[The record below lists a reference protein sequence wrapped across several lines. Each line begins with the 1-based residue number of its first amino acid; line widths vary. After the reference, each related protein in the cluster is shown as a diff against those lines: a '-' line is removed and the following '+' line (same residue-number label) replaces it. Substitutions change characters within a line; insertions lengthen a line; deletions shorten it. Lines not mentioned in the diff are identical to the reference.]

1 MALIE
6 IYRGGS
12 VTATAEIGLDTVY
25 SGQVNGEDKITAV
38 FKSKTPLNLM
48 LRDYIT
54 HNGLKYQILKFVDLD
69 ITHEY
74 TYGAILEGTSYS
86 LFAKAFNNDAGLGIF
101 TLTGTA
107 TQLLTIIV
115 GKINTVDS
123 GWTVGTVFEDGT
135 VKTINF
141 NSDNCRSALGKIF
154 TAFNLEVYYAVKQIN
169 LAQRFELVDDAI
181 PLSYGENNG
190 LYSLSKRV
198 EGDFFTRVIG
208 FGSTRN
214 IPNGYRGGLERLS
227 FDPGYVDIADA
238 ATYGDPI
245 EIEVVFEDVYPNRTG
260 TLSSAGAA
268 TQDGQTL
275 ADTSIDFNLADN
287 FITGES
293 AFIVMKSGNWVGSQ
307 FEIVQD
313 SYNDVT
319 KSFRIRPNFEGGYYQ
334 PDATLP
340 LASGDT
346 YTFIGINLP
355 NSYVLA
361 AEAQV
366 QALTANY
373 AAVEPSLTVS
383 YGLVIDP
390 IHVIE
395 EGLVPLLKLGQ
406 KIQVTDVPTGISANM
421 RITSI
426 SYPLLEPYRVTATIS
441 DKVLYSEEQQI
452 QRIVI
457 SSAKELPI
465 IKKNI
470 EDVKRFTSRR
480 LDENNALVFDP
491 DGNYFTEKI
500 APLSITTAQLEVG
513 TRSQQ
518 FDLTVTF
525 EPNPLGY
532 GGTGVGWTSG
542 KLNHY
547 TVIPGSTYTWN
558 IASGLQGA
566 LTTGIPYYIYARCNK
581 ANNTATIILDTVAR
595 QVGSDSTY
603 WWFLVGSVNS
613 VIGGVRRINL
623 SYGTTEINGA
633 FINTG
638 QIASQDG
645 LTVLNLDAGTFK
657 GRMKFLG
664 TDGTTYKDLNTLD
677 AQALY
682 AKGLSDLIS
691 DLAFDDIAAF
701 ALTGR
706 TIVDGGYIN
715 TTMLDADVVRATII
729 QTSYIEGL
737 ELNFV
742 KGTIGGIEI
751 NAGSISAPK
760 FSVTAA
766 GLLTAV
772 DAVISGT
779 MKTANSGQRAV
790 LDASDNTFKFYNGSG
805 SLKVTI
811 SSGIDTG
818 LGTYSGVLAGNYTL
832 SEAGFSHVAGLC
844 RINSNNVS
852 IGDFTNKMTMNKSG
866 FIINDGTYTSK
877 SASFTVSGTTYN
889 FVNGILVN

>member
-1 MALIE
+1 MATID
-6 IYRGGS
+6 IYRGAS
-12 VTATAEIGLDTVY
+12 ITATAEIGLDTVY

-86 LFAKAFNNDAGLGIF
+86 LFAKSFNNDAGLGTF

-115 GKINTVDS
+115 DKINTVDS

-141 NSDNCRSALGKIF
+141 NGDNCRTALGKLF

-198 EGDFFTRVIG
+198 EGDFFTRVRG

-227 FDPGYVDIADA
+227 FSPGYVDIADA

-260 TLSSAGAA
+260 TLTSAGTA
-268 TQDGQTL
+268 TVDGQVL

-293 AFIVMKSGNWVGSQ
+293 AFIVMKSGNWEGSQ
-307 FEIVQD
+307 FEIVKE
-313 SYNDVT
+313 SYNNTT
-319 KSFRIRPNFEGGYYQ
+319 KSFKIRPNFEGGYYQ

-361 AEAQV
+361 AEAEV

-457 SSAKELPI
+457 ESAKELPI

-500 APLSITTAQLEVG
+500 KPLSITTAQLEVG

-558 IASGLQGA
+558 IASGLQSV

-613 VIGGVRRINL
+613 VNGGVRRINL

-638 QIASQDG
+638 SLISQDG
-645 LTVLNLDAGTFK
+645 LTILNLDYGTFQ
-657 GRMKFLG
+657 GRLQFLSADE
-664 TDGTTYKDLNTLD
+664 TEYIPLTVLN
-677 AQALY
+677 
-682 AKGLSDLIS
+682 AKAEASKVKTDLIKNWA
-691 DLAFDDIAAF
+691 LQDDIIEAMQYGDTF
-701 ALTGR
+701 IEGGYVKTVFLDVD
-706 TIVDGGYIN
+706 TIVANGIH
-715 TTMLDADVVRATII
+715 AATI
-729 QTSYIEGL
+729 EAL
-737 ELNFV
+737 DVNFV

-760 FSVTAA
+760 FSLTAA
-766 GLLTAV
+766 GSIIAV
-772 DAVISGT
+772 DATITG
-779 MKTANSGQRAV
+779 
-790 LDASDNTFKFYNGSG
+790 TFKTGASG
-805 SLKVTI
+805 VRAEMD
-811 SSGIDTG
+811 SSGITFFDGAGTEVKMFNGASGGGFYVGNTSLYDNG
-818 LGTYSGVLAGNYTL
+818 LTTEGNVVVSNSFGFVQIGGEGVTLNGTYSAYLSGVAYSGISFDANFGSGKTMKIVKGLIVEQT
-832 SEAGFSHVAGLC
+832 GF
-844 RINSNNVS
+844 
-852 IGDFTNKMTMNKSG
+852 
-866 FIINDGTYTSK
+866 
-877 SASFTVSGTTYN
+877 
-889 FVNGILVN
+889 

>member
-1 MALIE
+1 MATID
-6 IYRGGS
+6 IYRGAS
-12 VTATAEIGLDTVY
+12 ITATAEIGLDTVY

-86 LFAKAFNNDAGLGIF
+86 LFAKAFNNDAGLSTF

-107 TQLLTIIV
+107 TSLLTILV
-115 GKINTVDS
+115 GRINTVDS

-141 NSDNCRSALGKIF
+141 NSDNCRTALGKLF

-181 PLSYGENNG
+181 PLAYGENNG

-198 EGDFFTRVIG
+198 EGDFFTRVRG

-214 IPNGYRGGLERLS
+214 IPNGYRGGMERLS
-227 FDPGYVDIADA
+227 FNPGYVDIADA

-260 TLSSAGAA
+260 TLTSAGTA
-268 TQDGQTL
+268 TGDGQTL

-293 AFIVMKSGNWVGSQ
+293 AFIVMKSGNWEGSQ
-307 FEIVQD
+307 FEIVKE
-313 SYNDVT
+313 SYNDTT
-319 KSFRIRPNFEGGYYQ
+319 KSFKIRPNFEGGYYQ

-355 NSYVLA
+355 NSYVLT
-361 AEAQV
+361 AEAEV

-373 AAVEPSLTVS
+373 AAVVPSLTVS

-426 SYPLLEPYRVTATIS
+426 SYPLLEPYKVTATIS

-457 SSAKELPI
+457 ESAKELPI

-500 APLSITTAQLEVG
+500 KPLSITTAQLQVA

-518 FDLTVTF
+518 FDLSVTF
-525 EPNPLGY
+525 DPNPLGY

-558 IASGLQGA
+558 ISSGLQGA

-645 LTVLNLDAGTFK
+645 LTVLNLDAGTFQ
-657 GRMKFLG
+657 GRMEFLNAAEDAYVPITAVQADAIEALSKA
-664 TDGTTYKDLNTLD
+664 TDAKSKTDLLKDLV
-677 AQALY
+677 
-682 AKGLSDLIS
+682 
-691 DLAFDDIAAF
+691 FDDIVAF
-701 ALTGR
+701 ALTGN
-706 TIVDGGYIN
+706 TIIDGGYIK
-715 TTMLDADVVRATII
+715 TTLLDVDYIKANVIKAEFIAALDVD
-729 QTSYIEGL
+729 
-737 ELNFV
+737 FV

-760 FSVTAA
+760 FSVTSA

-772 DAVISGT
+772 DAVITG
-779 MKTANSGQRAV
+779 
-790 LDASDNTFKFYNGSG
+790 TFKTGTSG
-805 SLKVTI
+805 VRAEMD
-811 SSGIDTG
+811 SSGITFFDGTGGKVSMLNDIYGSGFYVGNNALTANGIYLSTG
-818 LGTYSGVLAGNYTL
+818 LALSSSGVSTEYFTGSSAGVEFKQGGLNYSGIDAGIVVGANTFL
-832 SEAGFSHVAGLC
+832 FKG
-844 RINSNNVS
+844 
-852 IGDFTNKMTMNKSG
+852 
-866 FIINDGTYTSK
+866 
-877 SASFTVSGTTYN
+877 
-889 FVNGILVN
+889 GILYAIA

>member
-1 MALIE
+1 MATID
-6 IYRGGS
+6 IYRGAS
-12 VTATAEIGLDTVY
+12 ITATAEIGLDTVY

-86 LFAKAFNNDAGLGIF
+86 LFAKAFNNDAGLGTF

-115 GKINTVDS
+115 DKINTVDS

-141 NSDNCRSALGKIF
+141 NSDNCRSALGKLF

-181 PLSYGENNG
+181 PLAYGENNG

-198 EGDFFTRVIG
+198 EGDFFTRVRG

-227 FDPGYVDIADA
+227 FSPGYVDIADA

-260 TLSSAGAA
+260 TLTSAGTA
-268 TQDGQTL
+268 TRDGQVL
-275 ADTSIDFNLADN
+275 ADTSIDFSLSDN

-293 AFIVMKSGNWVGSQ
+293 AFIVMKSGNWEGSQ
-307 FEIVQD
+307 FEIVKE
-313 SYNDVT
+313 SYNDTT
-319 KSFRIRPNFEGGYYQ
+319 KSFKIRPNFEGGYYQ

-340 LASGDT
+340 IEVGDT

-355 NSYVLA
+355 NSHVLA
-361 AEAQV
+361 AEAEV

-373 AAVEPSLTVS
+373 AAVVPSLTVS

-406 KIQVTDVPTGISANM
+406 KIQVTDAPTGISANM

-457 SSAKELPI
+457 ESAKELPI

-470 EDVKRFTSRR
+470 DDVKRFTSRR

-491 DGNYFTEKI
+491 DGNYFSEKI
-500 APLSITTAQLEVG
+500 KPLSITTAQLEVG

-525 EPNPLGY
+525 EPNAYY
-532 GGTGVGWTSG
+532 GTYMSWTTG

-558 IASGLQGA
+558 ITVGSQGPLNPA
-566 LTTGIPYYIYARCNK
+566 IPYYIYARCNK
-581 ANNTATIILDTVAR
+581 ANNTATIVLDTVAR
-595 QVGSDSTY
+595 QVDSDSTY

-613 VIGGVRRINL
+613 VNGGVRRINL
-623 SYGTTEINGA
+623 SYGGTNISGA
-633 FINTG
+633 FITTG
-638 QIASQDG
+638 VVQSADG
-645 LTVLNLDAGTFK
+645 KTQLDLDAGTFK
-657 GRMKFLG
+657 GRLEFLG
-664 TDGTTYKDLNTLD
+664 TDDSTYIPLTTLNSIAEASKVKT
-677 AQALY
+677 
-682 AKGLSDLIS
+682 DLIK
-691 DLAFDDIAAF
+691 DWALQDDIIAAMEYGSTF
-701 ALTGR
+701 IEGGYVKTVFLDVD
-706 TIVDGGYIN
+706 TIVANGIY
-715 TTMLDADVVRATII
+715 AATI
-729 QTSYIEGL
+729 EAL
-737 ELNFV
+737 DVNFV
-742 KGTIGGIEI
+742 RGTIGGIEI
-751 NAGSISAPK
+751 AAEGISAPN
-760 FSVTAA
+760 FSVTSA

-772 DAVISGT
+772 DAVFENITVDGL
-779 MKTANSGQRAV
+779 TAIN
-790 LDASDNTFKFYNGSG
+790 ASITGS
-805 SLKVTI
+805 
-811 SSGIDTG
+811 
-818 LGTYSGVLAGNYTL
+818 
-832 SEAGFSHVAGLC
+832 
-844 RINSNNVS
+844 
-852 IGDFTNKMTMNKSG
+852 
-866 FIINDGTYTSK
+866 IITNDGTTANYMNATGFG
-877 SASFTVSGTTYN
+877 SANDYGNVQFGSDGNHSISGNLTIYAALSVFDGSFVRAGFTGFKGSIE
-889 FVNGILVN
+889 FVNGACVI